1 LQRINNLK
9 ENKTEINPMRK
20 LIYGIN
26 LTLDGCCDHTKAM
39 GYEDVHEYFT
49 DFMRE
54 GDLLIYGRI
63 TYELMVPFWP
73 DVARDQSMDEVSNE
87 FARVFASKDKIVFS
101 QTLETV
107 EDKKTKIVRANLR
120 DEIVKLKQQEG
131 GNILL
136 GGVDLP
142 SQLIEMGLVDEFR
155 FIIQPII
162 AGAGRRLLDG
172 TNLVESLQLQL
183 VESKVLKSGCIALH
197 YIKK

>member
-1 LQRINNLK
+1 
-9 ENKTEINPMRK
+9 MRK

-26 LTLDGCCDHTKAM
+26 LTLDGCCDHTKAN
-39 GYEDVHEYFT
+39 GYEDVHQYFT

-54 GDLLIYGRI
+54 GDLLVYGRI

-73 DVARDQSMDEVSNE
+73 DVARDQSLNEVSNE
-87 FARVFASKDKIVFS
+87 FARVFDSKDRLVFS
-101 QTLETV
+101 QTLDTV
-107 EDKKTKIVRANLR
+107 EDKKTRIVRSNLR

-142 SQLIEMGLVDEFR
+142 SQLIEMGLVDEFH

-162 AGAGRRLLDG
+162 AGEGRRLLDR
-172 TNLVESLQLQL
+172 TNLVESQQLKL
-183 VESKVLKSGCIALH
+183 VESKVLKSGCVALH
-197 YIKK
+197 YVKQ